1 MKSGQPGFFD
11 FEQRVANLGG
21 KDPLARLDQL
31 IEWEDFRPI
40 LAEVLPKEQKAL
52 GGRPRF
58 DLVMMFKILVLQRLY
73 NLSDEATEYQLKDRL
88 SFMRF
93 VGVDFH
99 EAIPDEKTIWKFR
112 EDLRK
117 QKVLPKLWKAFD
129 KQLKRLGIQ
138 AGTGRIVDASIVETT
153 RPPKKKHQK
162 DETVEESRDTS
173 EKMDNIGH
181 SKRQVDHDARF
192 TVKRKVAYIGYKN
205 HIKIDAKTKLIQRS
219 KVTTAEVHDS
229 QVLPDL
235 LTSADKGCEVYADK
249 GYAGMGCM
257 SAVLDYGAR
266 PRILHKS
273 YRNKPVTE
281 EQKQEN
287 RMWSKI
293 RCRVE
298 HVFGYQ
304 CSVMKGSKLRSVG
317 FSRAEF
323 TIQLS
328 NLVYNFRRLPLLV
341 GC

>member
-1 MKSGQPGFFD
+1 MKTGQPGFFD

-40 LAEVLPKEQKAL
+40 LAEVLPKELKTS

-73 NLSDEATEYQLKDRL
+73 NLSDESAEYQIKDRL

-99 EAIPDEKTIWKFR
+99 ETIPDEKTIWKFR

-129 KQLKRLGIQ
+129 RQLKRLGIQ
-138 AGTGRIVDASIVETT
+138 TGTGRIIDASIVETA
-153 RPPKKKHQK
+153 RPPRKKDQK
-162 DETVEESRDTS
+162 AEDTQEDS
-173 EKMDNIGH
+173 EVFEDSQKIEH
-181 SKRQVDHDARF
+181 RKRQVDQDARY

-205 HIKIDAKTKLIQRS
+205 HIKIDAKTKLIRRS

-257 SAVLDYGAR
+257 SAVLDYGAH

-287 RMWSKI
+287 RVWSKI

-304 CSVMKGSKLRSVG
+304 QSVLKSSKLRSVG